1 LCGAGVVRYVLGF
14 IQHGKRP
21 PQIGREVRARLAPG
35 LALREALALAHAA
48 ARNEPA
54 TTMGNPIALVWVHC
68 TSPEASGTRKSPLDA
83 FARDTRVFVF
93 NARESSSAG
102 HAGGLPPTVFLD
114 QPGANPTDS
123 DVAIEWLGQ
132 CPEVEIVFE
141 SGFFGWVR
149 LPLKLTPEA
158 RVESVGEVYTAA
170 K

>member
-1 LCGAGVVRYVLGF
+1 
-14 IQHGKRP
+14 
-21 PQIGREVRARLAPG
+21 
-35 LALREALALAHAA
+35 
-48 ARNEPA
+48 
-54 TTMGNPIALVWVHC
+54 
-68 TSPEASGTRKSPLDA
+68 
-83 FARDTRVFVF
+83 
-93 NARESSSAG
+93 
-102 HAGGLPPTVFLD
+102 LD
-114 QPGANPTDS
+114 QPGANQTDS